1 MTSQPV
7 SLPLAGGPRLDT
19 SYRPVRMPLGKLVQ
33 SRPPYSG
40 VLPPGM
46 GSMMGIDPSYKPAVY
61 RQQPPVSQGQ
71 ILRQQL
77 QAKLVSQSCALPV
90 AGPHS
95 TASPSCLLGLS
106 LLARTLQP
114 CLCFCPGKV
123 LSLESVSLVHHCVC
137 HLLYGPTSLTVGG
150 GCQ

>member
-1 MTSQPV
+1 MTSHSV
-7 SLPLAGGPRLDT
+7 SLALAGGPRLDT

-40 VLPPGM
+40 VLPSGM

-77 QAKLVSQSCALPV
+77 QAKLVSQRCAL

-95 TASPSCLLGLS
+95 TASPSCWLPLS
-106 LLARTLQP
+106 AVARTLQRD
-114 CLCFCPGKV
+114 LCFCPQKV
-123 LSLESVSLVHHCVC
+123 FVPLGSSVFANGFVRPVS
-137 HLLYGPTSLTVGG
+137 PTVGG
-150 GCQ
+150 DCE